1 MILEES
7 PFRARWDLLIAI
19 LVVVTGLVI
28 PFQVAFVR
36 NVGVWG
42 SILVYV
48 LDLFFFLDIR
58 FNSRTT
64 FREHGLEVRDPN
76 RIARRYRRGMLPWD
90 LLSTIPFDLL
100 LLPWAHLVLGGLPV
114 VLLLRLLRL
123 GRVIRLQVILR
134 RWQRSRSTNTGY
146 VRITRLLMVV
156 FLLVHWVACGW
167 FAIAVVEG
175 LSADSWVAR
184 AGLADLGI
192 GQQYLRSVYWSF
204 VTTTTVGYGD
214 IVPIGTLE
222 TAFAIVVMVV
232 GASMYALIIG
242 SIASLVSS
250 IDSSKAAFWNR
261 VESVNQYLRGRG
273 LPPDLTE
280 QIQNYYDYIWDRY
293 RGVSAPAL
301 LKDLPEP
308 IRLEVLF
315 HLTKELIE
323 EVPLF
328 RHTGPALRN
337 ALLMSLEPQVH
348 VPGSYVVRE
357 GERANGI
364 YFVSRGTLEITAG
377 PESTSHGTL
386 EPGDYFGDLSLLL
399 GERRTASV
407 RALAY
412 SDVFLLPSHEF
423 DRLKAEYDEFKEV
436 LKVISSEKTEKMAE
450 LVIEGVIL

>member
-1 MILEES
+1 VIPEES
-7 PFRARWDLLIAI
+7 AFRARWDVFIAI
-19 LVVVTGLVI
+19 LVVITGLVI

-36 NVGVWG
+36 TVGVWG
-42 SILVYV
+42 SLLVYA
-48 LDLFFFLDIR
+48 LDFVFFLDIR
-58 FNSRTT
+58 FNLRTT
-64 FREHGLEVRDPN
+64 FREFGSEVRDRH
-76 RIARRYRRGMLPWD
+76 RIAKRYRRGMFPWD
-90 LLSTIPFDLL
+90 LLSTVPFDLL
-100 LLPWAHLVLGGLPV
+100 LLPWASLAVGGLPV
-114 VLLLRLLRL
+114 LLLLRLLRL

-146 VRITRLLMVV
+146 VRITRLLAVV

-175 LSADSWVAR
+175 LSAESWVAR
-184 AGLADLGI
+184 AGLTDLGL

-222 TAFAIVVMVV
+222 TTFAIVVMVV

-250 IDSSKAAFWNR
+250 IDSSKAAFWSR
-261 VESVNQYLRGRG
+261 VEGVNQYLRGRN
-273 LPPDLTE
+273 LPGELTE

-308 IRLEVLF
+308 IRLDVLF

-323 EVPLF
+323 QVPLF
-328 RHTGPALRN
+328 RHAEPALRN

-348 VPGSYVVRE
+348 VPGSYVARE

-364 YFVSRGTLEITAG
+364 YFVSRGRLEIVSG
-377 PESTSHGTL
+377 PDGVSHGTL
-386 EPGDYFGDLSLLL
+386 EAGDYFGDLSLLL
-399 GERRTASV
+399 EERRTASV

-412 SDVFLLPSHEF
+412 SDVFLLPAQEF
-423 DRLKAEYDEFKEV
+423 ERLKADYEEFKEV